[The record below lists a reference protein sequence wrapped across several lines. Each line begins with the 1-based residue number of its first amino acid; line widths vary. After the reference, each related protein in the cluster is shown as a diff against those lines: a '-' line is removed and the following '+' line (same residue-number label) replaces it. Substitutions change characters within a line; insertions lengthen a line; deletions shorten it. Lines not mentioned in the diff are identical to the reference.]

1 MMGPMG
7 SIIRGTSVKK
17 PLCGRVKVNFSKVPE
32 RECFKEKSMEAV
44 CFLMPESRNQLS
56 ITPLYLLVWLKS
68 PTNSGVVDMDP
79 ISVGGM
85 CGKLPPL

>member
-44 CFLMPESRNQLS
+44 S
-56 ITPLYLLVWLKS
+56 
-68 PTNSGVVDMDP
+68 
-79 ISVGGM
+79 
-85 CGKLPPL
+85 